1 MRSSGKA
8 QENHD
13 KPDRLQKG
21 ARRAAGTRQ
30 AAERT
35 SDYSRY
41 QLAGMT
47 GSQQQRF
54 ENYPYGGAKTWR

>member
-1 MRSSGKA
+1 MDILLK
-8 QENHD
+8 D
-13 KPDRLQKG
+13 IRLALRAL

>member
-1 MRSSGKA
+1 VRSSGKA

-21 ARRAAGTRQ
+21 SRRAAGTRQ

-35 SDYSRY
+35 ADDSCY
-41 QLAGMT
+41 QPAGMT
-47 GSQQQRF
+47 GSQPQRF
-54 ENYPYGGAKTWR
+54 EIYPYGGAKAWR